1 MEIILAE
8 MLLLNEVTADL
19 KDVSTNLYNKYTERY
34 FILQEEFKELE
45 KQANETLALTNTL
58 L

>member
-1 MEIILAE
+1 MENIIKKMEIILAE

-34 FILQEEFKELE
+34 FILQKEFKELE
-45 KQANETLALTNTL
+45 KEAK
-58 L
+58 